1 MRILVVCGAG
11 ASSTFLVHW
20 MRRVAE
26 SRGLDLAVDAGSQD
40 DLAGRLTGLDAV
52 LVGAHLAEAFP
63 QLHGAATAAGVTS
76 APTTDAAFGN
86 INPRPSLERR
96 GFSCRKP
103 GTMCKRPAAGRV
115 QTLTTPEGLMLPGA
129 TRSGS

>member
-1 MRILVVCGAG
+1 MRRILVVCGAG

-63 QLHGAATAAGVTS
+63 QLHGAATAAGVP
-76 APTTDAAFGN
+76 AALLPPLAFDAAGA
-86 INPRPSLERR
+86 STALD
-96 GFSCRKP
+96 
-103 GTMCKRPAAGRV
+103 
-115 QTLTTPEGLMLPGA
+115 LLEGLLSASAGEGA
-129 TRSGS
+129 APRGPNDSGSSHG